1 MNWSR
6 PHDALGAVLN
16 LILAQAHPVEDGF
29 CWEIESD
36 SILAAFLEEGDE
48 WQCIYIDDIAS
59 IFLRNTAQN
68 ATLISKYAEV
78 SQ

>member
-1 MNWSR
+1 
-6 PHDALGAVLN
+6 VN
-16 LILAQAHPVEDGF
+16 LIL
-29 CWEIESD
+29 IESD

-48 WQCIYIDDIAS
+48 WRRIYADDIAS

-68 ATLISKYAEV
+68 AALISKYAEA